1 MTPSMGRRGQRFS
14 GMDQQPALLLIFIIA
29 LLTAMAGRLAWLQ
42 LAHGSENRVLA
53 DENRVRLVP
62 RSPMRGRLLDRR
74 GRLMA
79 GNRLTYNLYL
89 LPKELNDARWQQ
101 LQPRLAN
108 LLQIPADRLNHQR
121 QSGLNPDGYRIEL
134 IADLKPDQVLR
145 LKEQQANLQGLQVDQ
160 DYRRSY
166 TYGALGA
173 HVLGYTSPIT
183 DAEYQ
188 YLEEKGYRI
197 QDRIGRIGIEAVY
210 ENHLRGEWGGQQ
222 LEVNAAGE
230 VQRVLGDKQAKA
242 GKDLTLTL
250 DLDLQ
255 RAADEALG
263 TVAKGAIVALDPR
276 TGAVRA
282 MASKPNY
289 DPNIFS
295 RNINTAE
302 WKFLNR
308 TEAPLLNRALQGFP
322 PASTFKIVTT
332 AAGIESGLMN
342 AKSTLPTFNSFCYA
356 GMCYGDHGSFGA
368 IGFPLALAVSSN
380 SFYYQVG
387 LKVGEAELFKAA
399 RRFGYGSYTGI
410 ELKTEESP
418 GLLGDAAW
426 KKQVLKEAWTPVDT
440 ITSAIGQGA
449 LQVTPLQMAR
459 LYAAVANGGNLV
471 TPHLVEGKHVPKPQ
485 GMGLKADTIKMLHQ
499 GLRRAVTEGTAK
511 VLADPNLPAVAGKTG
526 TGEDPPRPDHAWFGG
541 YAPAEKPQLVIV
553 AFAENSGGYGGTVSA
568 PMVKKLME
576 VFFKKMPAQ
585 AALTNS
591 GAKPTTWP

>member
-1 MTPSMGRRGQRFS
+1 MGRRGQRFS

-145 LKEQQANLQGLQVDQ
+145 LKEQQVNLQGLQVDQ

-399 RRFGYGSYTGI
+399 RRFGYGRYTGI

>member
-145 LKEQQANLQGLQVDQ
+145 LKEQQGNLQGLQVDQ

>member
-1 MTPSMGRRGQRFS
+1 MGRRGQRFS

-145 LKEQQANLQGLQVDQ
+145 LKEQQVNLQGLQVDQ

-440 ITSAIGQGA
+440 ITSAIGQEHC
-449 LQVTPLQMAR
+449 R
-459 LYAAVANGGNLV
+459 
-471 TPHLVEGKHVPKPQ
+471 
-485 GMGLKADTIKMLHQ
+485 
-499 GLRRAVTEGTAK
+499 
-511 VLADPNLPAVAGKTG
+511 
-526 TGEDPPRPDHAWFGG
+526 
-541 YAPAEKPQLVIV
+541 
-553 AFAENSGGYGGTVSA
+553 
-568 PMVKKLME
+568 
-576 VFFKKMPAQ
+576 
-585 AALTNS
+585 
-591 GAKPTTWP
+591 

>member
-1 MTPSMGRRGQRFS
+1 MGRRGQRFS

>member
-1 MTPSMGRRGQRFS
+1 MGRRGQRFS
-14 GMDQQPALLLIFIIA
+14 GMDQQPALLLILIIS
-29 LLTAMAGRLAWLQ
+29 LLTAMTGRLAWLQ

-89 LPKELNDARWQQ
+89 LPKELNDARWRQ

-188 YLEEKGYRI
+188 YLAEKGYRI

-263 TVAKGAIVALDPR
+263 TVEKGAIVALDPR

-356 GMCYGDHGSFGA
+356 GMCYGDHGSFGT

-471 TPHLVEGKHVPKPQ
+471 TPHLVEGKHVPKPH

-568 PMVKKLME
+568 PMVKKVME

>member
-1 MTPSMGRRGQRFS
+1 MGRRGQRFS

-29 LLTAMAGRLAWLQ
+29 LLTALAGRLAWLQ

-89 LPKELNDARWQQ
+89 LPKKLNDARWQQ

-145 LKEQQANLQGLQVDQ
+145 LKEQQVNLQGLQVDQ

>member
-1 MTPSMGRRGQRFS
+1 MNSGLARRGLRVS
-14 GMDQQPALLLIFIIA
+14 GMGQQPLLLLILIMA
-29 LLTAMAGRLAWLQ
+29 LLSAMGARLAWLQ
-42 LAHGSENRVLA
+42 LAHGKENRLLA
-53 DENRVRLVP
+53 DENRIRLVP

-89 LPKELNDARWQQ
+89 LPKQVDDRRWQQ
-101 LQPRLAN
+101 LQLRLAN
-108 LLQIPADRLNHQR
+108 LLKIPPARLDEQR
-121 QSGLNPDGYRIEL
+121 QNGVNPDGYRIEL
-134 IADLKPDQVLR
+134 LTDLKPDQVLK
-145 LKEQQANLQGLQVDQ
+145 LKEQELGLQGLQVDQ

-166 TYGALGA
+166 TNGAVGA

-183 DAEYQ
+183 DVEYKH
-188 YLEEKGYRI
+188 LNEKGYRI

-210 ENHLRGEWGGQQ
+210 ESHLRGEWGGQQ
-222 LEVNAAGE
+222 LEVNASGE
-230 VQRVLGDKQAKA
+230 VQQVLGNKQAKA

-250 DLDLQ
+250 DLELQ
-255 RAADEALG
+255 KAADEALSG
-263 TVAKGAIVALDPR
+263 VAKGAIVALDPR

-282 MASKPNY
+282 MASRPNY
-289 DPNIFS
+289 DPNLFS

-302 WKFLNR
+302 WKALNSPD
-308 TEAPLLNRALQGFP
+308 APLLNRALQGFP

-342 AKSTLPTFNSFCYA
+342 GSSTLPTFNSFCYA

-368 IGFPLALAVSSN
+368 IGFPMALAVSSN

-399 RRFGYGSYTGI
+399 RRFGYGSFSGI
-410 ELKTEESP
+410 ELRAEESA

-426 KKQVLKEAWTPVDT
+426 KRQVLNEPWTAVDT

-471 TPHLVEGKHVPKPQ
+471 TPHVVEGGHVPKPKP
-485 GMGLKADTIKMLHQ
+485 MGLKPDTIKMLHQ

-511 VLADPNLPAVAGKTG
+511 VLDDPTLPAVAGKTG

-553 AFAENSGGYGGTVSA
+553 AFAENSGGYGGTISA
-568 PMVKKLME
+568 PMVKKMME
-576 VFFKKMPAQ
+576 VFFKKMPQ

-591 GAKPTTWP
+591 AGKPTTRL